1 MSNQPT
7 EQANSTDPLDTAGA
21 LSTLSKEAGLL
32 LVMLLAGGTALYL
45 GWDQISAI
53 FEQQQK
59 LSRAVE
65 EVAEQQTAIKEH
77 GTRLAELE
85 KTKTRVEVDLMLL
98 RKDTDANSYFSENWP
113 RGTIGSLPADAV
125 QFTRLDYIEKR
136 LDALSLQVTTHVC
149 E

>member
-1 MSNQPT
+1 
-7 EQANSTDPLDTAGA
+7 
-21 LSTLSKEAGLL
+21 
-32 LVMLLAGGTALYL
+32 MLLAGGTALYL

-77 GTRLAELE
+77 DVRLAELE

-98 RKDTDANSYFSENWP
+98 RKDTARCLRMLCSS
-113 RGTIGSLPADAV
+113 RGLTISRNGLM
-125 QFTRLDYIEKR
+125 L
-136 LDALSLQVTTHVC
+136 
-149 E
+149 

>member
-1 MSNQPT
+1 
-7 EQANSTDPLDTAGA
+7 
-21 LSTLSKEAGLL
+21 
-32 LVMLLAGGTALYL
+32 MLLAGGTALYL

-77 GTRLAELE
+77 DVRLAELE

-98 RKDTDANSYFSENWP
+98 RKDTDENTHF
-113 RGTIGSLPADAV
+113 RGTIGALPDDAV
-125 QFTRLDYIEKR
+125 QNTRIEYIEKR

>member
-1 MSNQPT
+1 MTNQPT
-7 EQANSTDPLDTAGA
+7 EQANKPDPLDTAGA
-21 LSTLSKEAGLL
+21 ISTLSKEAGILL
-32 LVMLLAGGTALYL
+32 IMLLAGGTALYL

-77 GTRLAELE
+77 DVRLAELE

-98 RKDTDANSYFSENWP
+98 RKDTDANSFFTENWP

-136 LDALSLQVTTHVC
+136 LDALSLQVTTHIC